1 MVSKFIGFFLSTC
14 IGDNSQPLQSNMSA
28 TKAAPQINRKQ
39 TRAQVDDQIQKN
51 IKKLVIR
58 GMWA

>member
-1 MVSKFIGFFLSTC
+1 MVSKFIVFLSTC
-14 IGDNSQPLQSNMSA
+14 IGDNSQPSQSNMSA

-51 IKKLVIR
+51 IKKLVIT